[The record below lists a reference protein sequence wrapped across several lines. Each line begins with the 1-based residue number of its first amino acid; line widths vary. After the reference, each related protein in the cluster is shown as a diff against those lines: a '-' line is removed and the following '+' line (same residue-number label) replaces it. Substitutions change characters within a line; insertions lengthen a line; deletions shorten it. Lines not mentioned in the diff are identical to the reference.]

1 MSARPT
7 TRSAPH
13 TLPPLPYAED
23 ALAPVISAR
32 TLALHHGKHHR
43 GYVDTLNKLI
53 ADTPYA
59 EMSLEDIIT
68 ATAGQADEVPVFSN
82 AAQAWNHDFYWK
94 SLRPDGGGQPP
105 LSIRPL
111 IEASFESVEACTA
124 MLADAAIKHFGSG
137 WAWLV
142 LERGK
147 LKVITTVNADVPA
160 TRGLRPLL
168 AIDVW
173 EHAYYLD
180 YENRRPEHVR
190 AVLDKLVDWGFAA
203 DNLG

>member
-7 TRSAPH
+7 TRQHPH
-13 TLPPLPYAED
+13 ELSPLPYAED
-23 ALAPVISAR
+23 ALAPVISTR
-32 TLALHHGKHHR
+32 TLSLHHGKHHR

-53 ADTPYA
+53 AGTPYA
-59 EMSLEDIIT
+59 AMSLEDIIT
-68 ATAGQADEVPVFSN
+68 ATAGLADEVPVFNN

-94 SLRPDGGGQPP
+94 SLRPDGGGTPP

-142 LERGK
+142 MERGK
-147 LKVITTVNADVPA
+147 LKVITTANADVPV

-180 YENRRPEHVR
+180 HENRRPEHVR
-190 AVLDKLVDWGFAA
+190 AVLDKLLDWGFAA

>member
-7 TRSAPH
+7 THSPSH
-13 TLPPLPYAED
+13 ELPPLPYAED

-32 TLALHHGKHHR
+32 TVGLHHGKHQR

-53 ADTPYA
+53 AGTPYA
-59 EMSLEDIIT
+59 EMRLEDIIT
-68 ATAGQADEVPVFSN
+68 ATAGQADEVPVFNN

-94 SLRPDGGGQPP
+94 SLRPDGGGVPP

-111 IEASFESVEACTA
+111 IEASFESVDACNA

-147 LKVITTVNADVPA
+147 LKVITTVNAEVPA

-180 YENRRPEHVR
+180 WENRRPEHVR
-190 AVLDKLVDWGFAA
+190 AVIDRLVDWGFAA

>member
-1 MSARPT
+1 MSARLT
-7 TRSAPH
+7 THSPSH
-13 TLPPLPYAED
+13 ELPPLPYAED
-23 ALAPVISAR
+23 ALAPVVSAR
-32 TLALHHGKHHR
+32 TVGLHHGKHQR
-43 GYVDTLNKLI
+43 GYVDTLNKLV
-53 ADTPYA
+53 AGTPYA
-59 EMSLEDIIT
+59 EMTLEDIIT
-68 ATAGQADEVPVFSN
+68 ATAGQADEVPVFNN

-94 SLRPDGGGQPP
+94 SLRPDGGGVPP

-111 IEASFESVEACTA
+111 IEASFESVDACTA

-147 LKVITTVNADVPA
+147 LKVITTSNAEVPA

-180 YENRRPEHVR
+180 YENRRAEHVR
-190 AVLDKLVDWGFAA
+190 AVLDKLVNWGFAA
-203 DNLG
+203 DNLN

>member
-1 MSARPT
+1 MSARLT
-7 TRSAPH
+7 THSPSH
-13 TLPPLPYAED
+13 ELPPLPYAED

-32 TLALHHGKHHR
+32 TVGLHHGKHQR

-53 ADTPYA
+53 AGTPYA
-59 EMSLEDIIT
+59 EMTLEDIIT
-68 ATAGQADEVPVFSN
+68 ATAGQADELPVFNN

-94 SLRPDGGGQPP
+94 SLRSDGGGVPP

-111 IEASFESVEACTA
+111 IEASFESVDACTA

-147 LKVITTVNADVPA
+147 LKVITTSNAEVPA
-160 TRGLRPLL
+160 TRGQRPLL

-190 AVLDKLVDWGFAA
+190 AVLDKLVNWGFAA
-203 DNLG
+203 DNLN